1 MLTKKIHWVFLSTM
15 LTTSTQ
21 NDSIQHPTNHLK
33 HQTHHSWNMKIK
45 DEKSKHQQ
53 ALCKYNLTKT
63 NQNTPSSSLPVW
75 ESEWS
80 TPLLCAV
87 KSLSCKLKSLKVF
100 LKLYKDR
107 NANFIEKNCSMD
119 TFTWTDQCDKS
130 LKVWSRKE
138 IDLRGGEN
146 GKCQWA
152 KTTWDVVPGGHL
164 PLRLQKTK
172 QGWRLLR
179 VRCWCCPCCC

>member
-1 MLTKKIHWVFLSTM
+1 MLTQKNTLSFSVNNVDNVDSKWQYPTSNQPSQTPNTPFL
-15 LTTSTQ
+15 
-21 NDSIQHPTNHLK
+21 
-33 HQTHHSWNMKIK
+33 
-45 DEKSKHQQ
+45 
-53 ALCKYNLTKT
+53 KYENQRWKVKTPAGLTKT
-63 NQNTPSSSLPVW
+63 NENTPSSSLPLW

-87 KSLSCKLKSLKVF
+87 KSLSCKLKLLKV
-100 LKLYKDR
+100 LLCKDR

-119 TFTWTDQCDKS
+119 TCTDQRDKS
-130 LKVWSRKE
+130 LKVWSWKE
-138 IDLRGGEN
+138 IDLRSGEN

-172 QGWRLLR
+172 QGWRRLR